1 MNTSLK
7 SINLQLGYK
16 TKRFSLK
23 RQKISL
29 SDIFEFL
36 FNNKFQLINQ
46 IILSAFP
53 ALLKAETH
61 LSTCY
66 KLWPAL
72 NCTRILA
79 SPFGTTG

>member
-1 MNTSLK
+1 MSLK
-7 SINLQLGYK
+7 STNLQPSYK
-16 TKRFSLK
+16 TKRLSHK
-23 RQKISL
+23 YKKINL
-29 SDIFEFL
+29 SDIFELL
-36 FNNKFQLINQ
+36 FNYNLQPTNQ
-46 IILSAFP
+46 TMLSAFP
-53 ALLKAETH
+53 ALLKAEIH